1 MFQVQACSLN
11 LDTGAYPGDVAGR
24 FNLAVDAVT
33 IGEMDVTVLL
43 LPFLKPAPNSTAVNP
58 QAQCNYSNWQL
69 LLNEQLHSIASS
81 FRGVNIGNIGHSRLS
96 FLYLVGLTTVYEV
109 CFLVAKVVG

>member
-43 LPFLKPAPNSTAVNP
+43 LPFLKPAPDSTAVNP
-58 QAQCNYSNWQL
+58 PYAVQL
-69 LLNEQLHSIASS
+69 LQLAAAP
-81 FRGVNIGNIGHSRLS
+81 
-96 FLYLVGLTTVYEV
+96 E
-109 CFLVAKVVG
+109 

>member
-24 FNLAVDAVT
+24 LNLAANAVVVNET
-33 IGEMDVTVLL
+33 EVTVLL
-43 LPFLKPAPNSTAVNP
+43 LPFLKPAPDSTAVNP

-81 FRGVNIGNIGHSRLS
+81 FRSTRIGIICYSRSS
-96 FLYLVGLTTVYEV
+96 FL
-109 CFLVAKVVG
+109 

>member
-1 MFQVQACSLN
+1 MFQVQARSLN

-43 LPFLKPAPNSTAVNP
+43 LPFLKPAPDSTAVNP
-58 QAQCNYSNWQL
+58 HTQCNYSNWQL
-69 LLNEQLHSIASS
+69 LFNEQLHSIASS
-81 FRGVNIGNIGHSRLS
+81 FRGR
-96 FLYLVGLTTVYEV
+96 
-109 CFLVAKVVG
+109 